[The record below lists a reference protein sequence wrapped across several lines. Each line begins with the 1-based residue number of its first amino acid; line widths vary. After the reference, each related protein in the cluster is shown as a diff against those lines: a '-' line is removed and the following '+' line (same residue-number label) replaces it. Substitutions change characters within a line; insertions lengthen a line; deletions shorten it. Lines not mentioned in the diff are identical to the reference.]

1 MTPVCSGWL
10 MVGELRFEGA
20 SRVGQCRARP
30 SMRQGVGVYLTPCT
44 RPAVRRRILPGDREG
59 RTRPIPVREASG
71 TRPLGTAMI
80 PEFLTTDGAG

>member
-10 MVGELRFEGA
+10 MVGELGVEGPVA
-20 SRVGQCRARP
+20 WNSAALGRL
-30 SMRQGVGVYLTPCT
+30 RQGVGVYLTPCT